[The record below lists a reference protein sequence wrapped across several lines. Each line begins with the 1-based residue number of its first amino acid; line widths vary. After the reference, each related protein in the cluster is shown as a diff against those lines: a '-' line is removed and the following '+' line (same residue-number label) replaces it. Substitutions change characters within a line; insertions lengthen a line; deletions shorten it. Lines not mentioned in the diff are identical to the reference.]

1 MLALQTNIMSNKKES
16 KKYPLSIRNWP
27 EDDRP
32 REKLLKYGE
41 HTLSNAEL
49 LAILIRTG
57 TKGKSAIDL
66 GRELLNKFKS
76 LRSMSGVDVSE
87 FKEISGLKDAKISQ
101 LKAAIELGRRM
112 MSEEKAFQGVVK
124 SSSDVVG
131 SLMPLMRDL
140 KKELFK
146 ILLLNKGNF
155 ISEIID
161 IDFGTVDQVNPSIRD
176 ILMTALKYQAPS
188 MILVHNHPSGNIEPS
203 EADKILTKDLI
214 IAARAM
220 ELRIFDHVVIGENDY
235 FSFADEGL
243 IEEYEI
249 LAI

>member
-1 MLALQTNIMSNKKES
+1 MNKKSET

-41 HTLSNAEL
+41 HVLSNAEL

-57 TKGKSAIDL
+57 TTGKSAIDL

-76 LRSMSGVDVSE
+76 LRAMSGVDVSE
-87 FKEISGLKDAKISQ
+87 FKEISGLKDAKIAQ

-112 MSEEKAFQGVVK
+112 MSEEKAFHGVVK
-124 SSSDVVG
+124 SSADVVQF
-131 SLMPLMRDL
+131 LMPLMRDL

-146 ILLLNKGNF
+146 ILLLDKGNHV
-155 ISEIID
+155 SEIID
-161 IDFGTVDQVNPSIRD
+161 IDVGTVDRVNPSVRN
-176 ILMTALKYQAPS
+176 ILLTALKYQSPS
-188 MILVHNHPSGNIEPS
+188 MILAHNHPSGNIKPS
-203 EADKILTKDLI
+203 DADKRLTKDLI
-214 IAARAM
+214 KAALAM
-220 ELRIFDHVVIGENDY
+220 ELRIFDHVIVGENSY

-249 LAI
+249 EATN